1 MSGGQ
6 VPISLQRRVRLRAG
20 ERCEYCRIAQA
31 SQEATFHVDHI
42 VPRVAGGAT
51 SLENL
56 ALACVSCSLRKGART
71 TAIDPDTGEVTQLF
85 HPRLHSWNDHFGAK
99 KSGEILGLTAIGRG
113 MVVLLSMNRVLAV
126 MIRREEHSRDRW
138 P

>member
-31 SQEATFHVDHI
+31 SQEATFHVDH
-42 VPRVAGGAT
+42 VLPRAASGPT
-51 SLENL
+51 WFDNL

-71 TAIDPDTGEVTQLF
+71 MAIDPASGDATQLF
-85 HPRLHSWNDHFGAK
+85 HPRVHGWTEHFSANA
-99 KSGEILGLTAIGRG
+99 SGEITGITAIGRAT
-113 MVVLLSMNRVLAV
+113 VVALSMNRVLAV
-126 MIRREEHSRDRW
+126 GIRHEECSRERW

>member
-20 ERCEYCRIAQA
+20 DRCEYCRIAQA
-31 SQEATFHVDHI
+31 SQEATFHVDHV

-56 ALACVSCSLRKGART
+56 ALACVS
-71 TAIDPDTGEVTQLF
+71 
-85 HPRLHSWNDHFGAK
+85 
-99 KSGEILGLTAIGRG
+99 
-113 MVVLLSMNRVLAV
+113 
-126 MIRREEHSRDRW
+126 
-138 P
+138 

>member
-31 SQEATFHVDHI
+31 SQEATFHVDHV
-42 VPRVAGGAT
+42 VPRVASGAT
-51 SLENL
+51 SFENL

-71 TAIDPDTGEVTQLF
+71 TAIDPTTGDATQLF
-85 HPRLHSWNDHFGAK
+85 HPRIHAWTDHFSTDE
-99 KSGEILGLTAIGRG
+99 SGEIVGLTATGRG
-113 MVVLLSMNRVLAV
+113 TVVSLSMNRVLAV
-126 MIRREEHSRDRW
+126 RIRREERSRERW

>member
-1 MSGGQ
+1 MSSGH

-31 SQEATFHVDHI
+31 SQEATFHVDH
-42 VPRVAGGAT
+42 VMPRVAGGAT

-71 TAIDPDTGEVTQLF
+71 TATDPDTGEVTQIF
-85 HPRLHSWNDHFGAK
+85 HPRLHAWSDHFGADA
-99 KSGEILGLTAIGRG
+99 SGEILGLTAVGRG
-113 MVVLLSMNRVLAV
+113 TVVLLSMNRVLAV
-126 MIRREEHSRDRW
+126 MIRREERSRDRW

>member
-20 ERCEYCRIAQA
+20 ERCEYCRIGQA
-31 SQEATFHVDHI
+31 SQEATFHVDHV
-42 VPRVAGGAT
+42 VPRVVGGAT
-51 SLENL
+51 SFENL

-71 TAIDPDTGEVTQLF
+71 TAIEPTTGDTAALF
-85 HPRLHSWNDHFGAK
+85 HPRVHVWTDHFRADE
-99 KSGEILGLTAIGRG
+99 SGE
-113 MVVLLSMNRVLAV
+113 
-126 MIRREEHSRDRW
+126 IRREERARERW